1 MARSELITIRAAAE
15 QLKTSERSIRRYIS
29 SGLLTGVRVGP
40 RLIRVHA
47 ESVEKLTQ
55 PVGAR

>member
-1 MARSELITIRAAAE
+1 MAQPELITIRAAAE